1 MNKQIPI
8 FYACDDAFVKY
19 TIVSLASIK
28 ANASLDRKYHVYV
41 LYTDISDEMK
51 QKVLALGDENFEIS
65 FENVSEQLNLIS
77 KSLPLRHYY
86 SKTTYY
92 RLFIATMFPELDKAL
107 YLDSDIS
114 VCADVSE
121 IYDTPLGDNLLCAIT
136 DAFVESDETL
146 CLYTKNRLGIDSKYY
161 INAGIILMNLSL
173 MRDIDFESTFL
184 TLISRVKFDVA
195 QDQDYLNALCNGR
208 IVYLGGEWNVM
219 PFFSELSGKS
229 PKIVHYNLDNKPW
242 QKDGVPFSEIFFS
255 YARECAYAEEIAEAA
270 KNKDPERTKKS
281 IEETKALVLLSL
293 SEALDNDEN
302 ERIKREINLCKKE
315 IIRI

>member
-1 MNKQIPI
+1 MS
-8 FYACDDAFVKY
+8 CDDGY
-19 TIVSLASIK
+19 IPYLAATLTSIK
-28 ANASLDRKYHVYV
+28 RSRDESREYIVRILS
-41 LYTDISDEMK
+41 TQISNEHITRI
-51 QKVLALGDENFEIS
+51 IS
-65 FENVSEQLNLIS
+65 FYSEAGFRVEFHNIS
-77 KSLPLRHYY
+77 RAVEDILPRLHTRDYY

-92 RLFIATMFPELDKAL
+92 RIFIPRLFPELDKAL
-107 YLDSDIS
+107 YLDCDIS
-114 VCADVSE
+114 VCSDVSE
-121 IYDTPLGDNLLCAIT
+121 IYDTPLGDNLLAAVT
-136 DAFVESDETL
+136 DAFVHKDETL
-146 CLYTKNRLGIDSKYY
+146 SLYSKNRLGIDSKYY

-195 QDQDYLNALCNGR
+195 QDQDYLNVLCNGR

-242 QKDGVPFSEIFFS
+242 QKDGVPFGEIFFS
-255 YARECAYAEEIAEAA
+255 YARECAYAKEIAEAA

-293 SEALDNDEN
+293 SEALDYEEN
-302 ERIKREINLCKKE
+302 ERIRREINLCKKE